1 MCAYFSRLNQLIS
14 DVLSYKSI
22 CSVSFWYFSSFLS
35 CSVAKNSQITCL
47 QQTLRFETK
56 RFFYFFFLNVR
67 LYLQRRKT
75 GRVVALQSPT
85 SCRGKKKKKPNPKTQ
100 QSLLHTVSSTFP
112 LCAGKKKSIS
122 WRSPAQPPPTS

>member
-56 RFFYFFFLNVR
+56 RFFFFFFLNVR

-85 SCRGKKKKKPNPKTQ
+85 SCREKKKKKAKPKNTAE
-100 QSLLHTVSSTFP
+100 SPPHRLLHLSS
-112 LCAGKKKSIS
+112 LRRKKKSIS